1 MNLASKEKKHFILN
15 MLIMTSSMLVIRI
28 MGMAFNIYFTSV
40 IGASETGMYHLLF
53 SAYGFFITFSVA
65 GCGIAATRLVTESGG
80 CVNAASRAVNKCIS
94 VCFPMAV
101 IATIVAFAVRN
112 TAFSNVIENNT
123 APVAVAVL
131 AASLVPTAVQSV
143 YRGYFM
149 AVRNIGTVTVS
160 QLIEEFSQMIIT
172 LMLLDRLKGTPYAY
186 ISMLGGISLSAYI
199 SCAFDFCAYRKYTS
213 PDYIYCD
220 NSYIKCRS
228 VMAIA
233 FPIAAGS
240 MLRSFLVLAENMLIP
255 KTLSAGGIADALGE
269 YGIIKGMS
277 IPLMMFPSVIT
288 TSLSSMLVAELSE
301 RNAMSKV
308 NGIRYIA
315 GKGCAYTL
323 YYGFAVFGAILLW
336 HQTIADMFYRDERV
350 GIYLGVL
357 AVLVIPMYL
366 DHVVDGMLKGLNQQ
380 MSSLKYNIAD
390 SFLRVALILCL
401 IPHIGSIG
409 YVAMLYISE
418 LFNLFLSFSRLSS
431 VTGMKLKLSYILNP
445 LICTGAAIG
454 AVWLLELAFVW
465 EVAIYFITYCTATF
479 VLIKKD
485 SPPTAKL

>member
-1 MNLASKEKKHFILN
+1 MASKEKKHFLIN
-15 MLIMTSSMLVIRI
+15 MLIMTSSMLIIRI

-40 IGASETGMYHLLF
+40 IGAAETGMYYLLF
-53 SAYGFFITFSVA
+53 STYGFFITFSVA
-65 GCGIAATRLVTESGG
+65 GCGIAATRLVSESGG
-80 CVNAASRAVNKCIS
+80 CVNAAGRAVTKCIT
-94 VCFPMAV
+94 VCAPASV
-101 IATIVAFAVRN
+101 IATAAAVIMKDSLFGS
-112 TAFSNVIENNT
+112 TFGNNT
-123 APVAVAVL
+123 ASVAVTVL
-131 AASLVPTAVQSV
+131 AASLVPTAIQSV

-160 QLIEEFSQMIIT
+160 QLLEESSQIVIT
-172 LMLLDRLKGTPYAY
+172 LLLLQKLRGTPYAY
-186 ISMLGGISLSAYI
+186 ISMLAGISASAYI
-199 SCAFDFCAYRKYTS
+199 SCFFDFCAYRKYTS

-220 NSYIKCRS
+220 NSYISCRS

-233 FPIAAGS
+233 FPVAAGS
-240 MLRSFLVLAENMLIP
+240 LLRSFLVLAENMLIP

-277 IPLMMFPSVIT
+277 IPLMMFPSIIT

-301 RNAMSKV
+301 RSAAGKV

-323 YYGFAVFGAILLW
+323 YYGFGVCGAIALW
-336 HQTIADMFYRDERV
+336 HNTIADMFYSDSRV
-350 GIYLGVL
+350 GIYLGVVAL
-357 AVLVIPMYL
+357 LVIPMYL

-380 MSSLKYNIAD
+380 LSSLKYNIAD

-409 YVAMLYISE
+409 YIAMLYISE
-418 LFNLFLSFSRLSS
+418 LFNLFLSFSRLARVSGIS
-431 VTGMKLKLSYILNP
+431 MKLNYILNP
-445 LICTGAAIG
+445 IICTGAAICS
-454 AVWLLELAFVW
+454 VWLINLPFVW
-465 EVAIYFITYCTATF
+465 EVAIYLVTYCILTF

-485 SPPTAKL
+485 SKCL

>member
-1 MNLASKEKKHFILN
+1 MNLASKQKKHFLIN
-15 MLIMTSSMLVIRI
+15 MLIMTSSMLIIRI

-65 GCGIAATRLVTESGG
+65 GCGIAATRLVAESGG
-80 CVNAASRAVNKCIS
+80 CVNAAGRAVNKCIS
-94 VCFPMAV
+94 VCFPMSV
-101 IATIVAFAVRN
+101 IATMVALAARN
-112 TAFSNVIENNT
+112 TAFSSVIESNT
-123 APVAVAVL
+123 ASVAVAVL

-160 QLIEEFSQMIIT
+160 QLLEESSQIVIT
-172 LMLLDRLKGTPYAY
+172 LLLLDKLKGTPYAY
-186 ISMLGGISLSAYI
+186 ISMLAGISASAYI
-199 SCAFDFCAYRKYTS
+199 SCFFDFCAYRKYTS
-213 PDYIYCD
+213 PDYVYCD
-220 NSYIKCRS
+220 NSYITCRS
-228 VMAIA
+228 VMTIA
-233 FPIAAGS
+233 FPVAAGS
-240 MLRSFLVLAENMLIP
+240 MLRSFLVLVENMLIP
-255 KTLSAGGIADALGE
+255 KTLLAGGIADALGE

-277 IPLMMFPSVIT
+277 IPLMMFPSIIT

-301 RNAMSKV
+301 RSATRKV

-336 HQTIADMFYRDERV
+336 HQTIADMFYNDERV

-409 YVAMLYISE
+409 YIAMLYISE
-418 LFNLFLSFSRLSS
+418 LFNLLLSFLRLAKVS
-431 VTGMKLKLSYILNP
+431 GIRMKLNYILNP

-454 AVWLLELAFVW
+454 AVWFIELAFVW
-465 EVAIYFITYCTATF
+465 EVVIYIVTYCVLTF

-485 SPPTAKL
+485 NL